1 MLEQPNPQSSES
13 PLPKV
18 GRSTLSPSLLC
29 RGGMGRLGRLGPLF
43 QELRARPSPAPSQ
56 LSKLI
61 WGHMSW
67 EPPGGTEVREIPL
80 PR

>member
-1 MLEQPNPQSSES
+1 
-13 PLPKV
+13 
-18 GRSTLSPSLLC
+18 
-29 RGGMGRLGRLGPLF
+29 MGRLGRLGPLF

-80 PR
+80 PRM